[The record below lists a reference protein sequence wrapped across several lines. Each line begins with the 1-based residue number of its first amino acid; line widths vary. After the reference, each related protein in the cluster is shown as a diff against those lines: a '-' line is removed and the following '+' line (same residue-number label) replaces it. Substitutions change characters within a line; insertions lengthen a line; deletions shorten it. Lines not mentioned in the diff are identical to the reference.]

1 MKKSMIIVSVAVCM
15 ALSACGKESGEGGV
29 DVINFQATGAE
40 TDVQQTENMENVDGA
55 DTDERQEDAVEGQT
69 GIEGNGQSTEDAE
82 NTDNPAMQ
90 ENTHD
95 VVEDASKSEKQEN
108 TAENLADVSESEQL
122 ANDEL
127 VGNIESIEDGGFTIS
142 RVETEEKDDG
152 VEIAVASLED
162 KVFVRVTYSASTK
175 FVMCTVIDG
184 INGQYTDAAASD
196 LEKGRLVNMEGV
208 YEGGEF
214 AAQKITIYD
223 FND

>member
-1 MKKSMIIVSVAVCM
+1 MKKSMIVVGVAVCM
-15 ALSACGKESGEGGV
+15 ALAACGKESGEGGV
-29 DVINFQATGAE
+29 DVINFQAAGAE
-40 TDVQQTENMENVDGA
+40 TDVQQSENM
-55 DTDERQEDAVEGQT
+55 
-69 GIEGNGQSTEDAE
+69 
-82 NTDNPAMQ
+82 
-90 ENTHD
+90 
-95 VVEDASKSEKQEN
+95 EN
-108 TAENLADVSESEQL
+108 TAENQEDASESGQS

-127 VGNIESIEDGGFTIS
+127 VGDIESIEDGGFMIS
-142 RVETEEKDDG
+142 KVETEEKDDG
-152 VEIAVASLED
+152 AEIAVANLED

-184 INGQYTDAAASD
+184 VNGQYTDAAASD

>member
-29 DVINFQATGAE
+29 DVINFQAAGAE
-40 TDVQQTENMENVDGA
+40 TDVQQAEDMEN
-55 DTDERQEDAVEGQT
+55 AVESQAGAS
-69 GIEGNGQSTEDAE
+69 GSGQS
-82 NTDNPAMQ
+82 
-90 ENTHD
+90 
-95 VVEDASKSEKQEN
+95 V
-108 TAENLADVSESEQL
+108 
-122 ANDEL
+122 NDEL
-127 VGNIESIEDGGFTIS
+127 VGDIESIEDGGFTIS
-142 RVETEEKDDG
+142 KVETEEKDDG

-175 FVMCTVIDG
+175 FIMCTVIDG

-214 AAQKITIYD
+214 VAQKVTIYD

>member
-1 MKKSMIIVSVAVCM
+1 MKKSMIIVGVAVCM
-15 ALSACGKESGEGGV
+15 VLAACGKESGEGGV
-29 DVINFQATGAE
+29 DVINFQATGEE
-40 TDVQQTENMENVDGA
+40 TDVQQSENM
-55 DTDERQEDAVEGQT
+55 
-69 GIEGNGQSTEDAE
+69 
-82 NTDNPAMQ
+82 
-90 ENTHD
+90 
-95 VVEDASKSEKQEN
+95 EN

-142 RVETEEKDDG
+142 KAETEEKDDG

-184 INGQYTDAAASD
+184 VNGQYTDAAASD
-196 LEKGRLVNMEGV
+196 IEKGRLVNMEGV

-214 AAQKITIYD
+214 AAQKVTIYN